1 MFPFS
6 YSREIKQPYA
16 EIVGVTPSRPAKPE
30 PDMRSITLFCLT
42 LCVIIAASG
51 ARPVDG
57 AQAEEIISLERA
69 ALDRWGKG
77 DPKGFLEIYA
87 PEITYFDVGTQRRM
101 DGLAAMTEYYRPLVG
116 KVKVPRYEMIG
127 PKVQRHGDVAVL
139 TYNLRSEGILP
150 DGKQVT
156 VRWNSSSV
164 YARIGGQWKVVHSH
178 WSLTAPPSGKGVV

>member
-1 MFPFS
+1 
-6 YSREIKQPYA
+6 
-16 EIVGVTPSRPAKPE
+16 
-30 PDMRSITLFCLT
+30 MRKLFLLGLA
-42 LCVIIAASG
+42 LCGGAVVSAARSWS
-51 ARPVDG
+51 ADA
-57 AQAEEIISLERA
+57 AQADEVISLERA

-87 PEITYFDVGTQRRM
+87 PEITYFDVGTQRRL
-101 DGLAAMTEYYRPLVG
+101 DGLAAMTDYYRPITG

-139 TYNLRSEGILP
+139 TYNLRSDAVQP

-164 YARIGGQWKVVHSH
+164 YVRLGGQWKVIHSH
-178 WSLTAPPSGKGVV
+178 WSLTAPPSAKGVV